1 MTKELIFG
9 LFGGLGL
16 FIFGIHL
23 MGDGLQRVAGDKFRN
38 VLKILTSNPIK
49 GVMVGTGI
57 TALVQSS
64 SATTVM
70 VVGFVNAGLMT
81 LVQSLGVIFGAN
93 IGTTITAQI
102 IAFKLTDYALPVI
115 GIGMVLNIFFKKRF
129 WKFLGL
135 FLLGFGILFLGLSIM
150 TKVVKPLAQNLSV
163 VNAFVTINNRV
174 LYGVL
179 IGAAITALMQSSSVT
194 TGMVL
199 TLAAANLIDING
211 AVPIILGANIGTC
224 ITVMIASIG
233 TTISAKRAA
242 IAHLLFNAIGT
253 IIFLIIIRPFI
264 YLVGFTSSDIV
275 RQCANAHTLFNVINT
290 LLFIPFI
297 GLFAKIIE
305 KIVPGK
311 ELVID
316 LGPKYLEKHLINTPV
331 FALDAATKELT
342 RMAEHAKEMVI
353 EATSGFINSDE
364 KILKNLAKRE
374 EALDNLQE
382 SITDYLMLLTQ
393 RDLSEE
399 ESRRIPALLHSA
411 NDIERIGDHSEN
423 LMELAMRRIEGRLPL
438 SDIALSEIQNMA
450 NRIDAM
456 ADGAIKALSTN
467 SIDDA
472 ANVLE
477 IEDEINALTEN
488 LRKNH
493 IDRLGKGECKVMSG
507 IVFLDMVSN
516 FEKIGDHLTN
526 VAQAVMGRLQWNISK
541 VSHQKDKEHAG
552 V

>member
-1 MTKELIFG
+1 MTTDLIFG

-38 VLKILTSNPIK
+38 ILKILTSNPIK
-49 GVMVGTGI
+49 GVAVGAGI

-93 IGTTITAQI
+93 IGTTVTAQI

-115 GIGMVLNIFFKKRF
+115 GLGMVFYIFFKKRF

-150 TKVVKPLAQNLSV
+150 TKVVKPFAENPSV
-163 VNAFVTINNRV
+163 MNAFVAINDRV

-179 IGAAITALMQSSSVT
+179 IGAAVTALMQSSSVT

-199 TLAAANLIDING
+199 TLVAIDLINIRG
-211 AVPIILGANIGTC
+211 AIPIILGANIGTC

-233 TTISAKRAA
+233 TTISARRAA

-253 IIFLIIIRPFI
+253 VIFLLIIRPFT
-264 YLVGFTSSDIV
+264 YLVSFTSTDTV

-290 LLFIPFI
+290 LIFIPFV
-297 GLFAKIIE
+297 GLFSKIIE
-305 KIVPGK
+305 RIVPGK
-311 ELVID
+311 EFVID
-316 LGPKYLEKHLINTPV
+316 MGPKYLEKHLINTPV
-331 FALDAATKELT
+331 FALDAATKELI
-342 RMAEHAKEMVI
+342 RMAEHAREMVS

-364 KILKNLAKRE
+364 KILGNLTKRE

-382 SITDYLMLLTQ
+382 AVTDYLMVLTQ

-399 ESRRIPALLHSA
+399 ESKRIPALLHA
-411 NDIERIGDHSEN
+411 VNDVERIGDHSEN
-423 LMELAMRRIEGRLPL
+423 LMELAMRRIEEGLL
-438 SDIALSEIQNMA
+438 LSENAISEIENMA
-450 NRIDAM
+450 KKIDTM
-456 ADGAIKALSTN
+456 AEAAIKALNTN
-467 SIDDA
+467 STDDA
-472 ANVLE
+472 AKVLE
-477 IEDEINALTEN
+477 IEEEVNALTDK
-488 LRKNH
+488 LRQNH
-493 IDRLGKGECKVMSG
+493 IDRLGKGECKVVSG

-526 VAQAVMGRLQWNISK
+526 VAQAVMGRLQWTT
-541 VSHQKDKEHAG
+541 AG
-552 V
+552 R